1 MFRPEQGWLII
12 KNDIFQKCFRTNSQL
27 EKKVFQKYFHQLLSL
42 RKRRVPENWKL
53 TLQNGNKK
61 MFTENIDS
69 SNHKNSQKIIETEN
83 KQKDKQ
89 KIEPDNFPF

>member
-1 MFRPEQGWLII
+1 
-12 KNDIFQKCFRTNSQL
+12 
-27 EKKVFQKYFHQLLSL
+27 
-42 RKRRVPENWKL
+42 
-53 TLQNGNKK
+53 